1 MSPSSTS
8 SRRRQADRSK
18 TTQQDVILAAIRII
32 SDRGPEAASMQEIA
46 REAGVTPGAI
56 QHHFQSKATLMM
68 HVLATLVDEN
78 IDAGKFWP
86 PVDMPIDKRAQ
97 TFVSNLWTL
106 FYKQPRFISAWAT
119 YLSCRNQ
126 PVLLAHISELRKV
139 LQMRLH
145 ATFPT
150 IFPELANDP
159 ALGAF
164 INLVFS
170 TLRGLG
176 LLEMFAAAHAGTQEQ
191 LDCLAELIAQRCYSQ
206 NAL

>member
-1 MSPSSTS
+1 
-8 SRRRQADRSK
+8 
-18 TTQQDVILAAIRII
+18 
-32 SDRGPEAASMQEIA
+32 MQEIA

-68 HVLATLVDEN
+68 HVLTTLVDEN
-78 IDAGKFWP
+78 IEAGKFWP
-86 PVDMPIDKRAQ
+86 PVHMPIDKRAQ

-126 PVLLAHISELRKV
+126 SALLAHIAEQRKV

-150 IFPELANDP
+150 VFPELANDP
-159 ALGAF
+159 ALTAF

-176 LLEMFAAAHAGTQEQ
+176 LVEMFASAHEGTQEQ
-191 LDCLAELIAQRCYSQ
+191 LDCLADLIAQRCDSQ
-206 NAL
+206 NAASL